1 MKTAIVHRYRV
12 VFEREADGGYSVHCP
27 SLKGCHSQGDTY
39 DEALAN
45 IREAILGWLEV
56 AEEYDEPI
64 PPSDTMKE
72 TLVEVAA

>member
-12 VFEREADGGYSVHCP
+12 VFQREPDGGYSVHCP

-56 AEEYDEPI
+56 AREFGDPI
-64 PPSDTMKE
+64 PPSDVMNE

>member
-1 MKTAIVHRYRV
+1 MKTVIVHRYRV
-12 VFEREADGGYSVHCP
+12 VFEHESDGGYSVHCP

-39 DEALAN
+39 EEALES

-56 AEEYDEPI
+56 ARDYGDPI
-64 PPSDTMKE
+64 PPSDVLDE